1 MRIVGERIQK
11 KIPES
16 MAREMLLVL
25 HSRGE
30 YQAASISGGID
41 TMACGFL
48 AQICLGRGIVS
59 QQPKDD
65 AFDAFHQTQP

>member
-30 YQAASISGGID
+30 YQAGGID

-59 QQPKDD
+59 QQPKDA
-65 AFDAFHQTQP
+65 AFDAFQQTQP